1 MSLEQLSFLSQ
12 IISAVAVVG
21 SLLFVGVQ
29 LRQATRAVRASSS
42 QAHSTTYHAVISS
55 LINDGEFARIWRV
68 SLGNPEATN
77 PDERVRF
84 VAYASA
90 LFRYYESSRV
100 QWLRGQLDE
109 EHWQNVEQQVI
120 TLKSQPGIKWWWTIR
135 GNWHSA
141 SFRTWFEA
149 LPTVDRVALYG
160 PEEIARKEPGQ
171 QPASRK
177 SATTDG

>member
-21 SLLFVGVQ
+21 SLIFVGVQ

-55 LINDGEFARIWRV
+55 LINDGDFARIWRV
-68 SLGNPEATN
+68 SLGNPEAIN

-84 VAYASA
+84 IAYGSA

-100 QWLRGQLDE
+100 QWLRGLLDE
-109 EHWQNVEQQVI
+109 EHWQNIEQQVI
-120 TLKSQPGIKWWWTIR
+120 SLKSQPGIRWWWTIR
-135 GNWHSA
+135 GNWHSP
-141 SFRTWFEA
+141 SFRTWFEG
-149 LPTVDRVALYG
+149 LPTVDPVALYG
-160 PEEIARKEPGQ
+160 PEGTPGGD
-171 QPASRK
+171 PS
-177 SATTDG
+177 